1 MIMAYRRSMYQDR
14 RVQAEGRAMAVVSAY
29 ETARGAVL
37 TDVSRGRDAR
47 LREALEGLG
56 TTLPY
61 VASADFIS
69 VREDDTRVIEV
80 KGRGSSGP
88 LNIIERERHT
98 FIAAGSASWLYV
110 VWNTTQRGPYR
121 LILVQDP
128 QRLTWVRT
136 RAAKR
141 EHGSFR
147 GTRHEA
153 KFECESE
160 EVEALGVEGDLSGL
174 ALPEKL

>member
-1 MIMAYRRSMYQDR
+1 MSQDR
-14 RVQAEGRAMAVVSAY
+14 RVQAEGRAVAVVSIY

-47 LREALEGLG
+47 LHQALEALGA
-56 TTLPY
+56 TLPH
-61 VASADFIS
+61 VSSADFIS
-69 VREDDTRVIEV
+69 VREDDTRIIEV

-88 LNIIERERHT
+88 LNIIERERDT

-128 QRLTWVRT
+128 QQRLTWVRT
-136 RAAKR
+136 CAAKR
-141 EHGSFR
+141 EPGSFR

-153 KFECESE
+153 EFECESE
-160 EVEALGVEGDLSGL
+160 EVEALGVEGNLSGL